1 MKVNFTCLVS
11 YIQAI
16 RLLIQLNKTNWAE
29 VHIEVTSNNYDAE
42 DSSERKKMPFQFPIV
57 EEITC
62 EEKRLHLEIASSFQR
77 TNSVTT
83 VTDIC
88 C

>member
-1 MKVNFTCLVS
+1 
-11 YIQAI
+11 
-16 RLLIQLNKTNWAE
+16 
-29 VHIEVTSNNYDAE
+29 
-42 DSSERKKMPFQFPIV
+42 MPSQIPIV
-57 EEITC
+57 EEFFFFDQVIVDKFTW
-62 EEKRLHLEIASSFQR
+62 EEKRLHLVIASSFQR